1 MRERGSKLRVR
12 RLYGQPNRVAPRAGA
27 WIETCRSRLV
37 CLRHCGRSP
46 CGSVDRNVGL
56 AGGRVVPAGRSPC
69 GSVDRNSTAT
79 RVPGF
84 RDGRSPC
91 GSVDRNRFSIAVV
104 PRTSVAP
111 RAGAWIETA
120 EPSPPAVAR
129 QSLPVRERG
138 SKRRVDRDHPR
149 SRGRRSPCGSVD
161 RNLERI
167 EDMAKAALSL
177 PVRERGSKLRPLPA
191 TPRPRD
197 RRSPCGSVDRNQITW
212 ENNRGSRKSL
222 PVRERGSKPAW
233 LSVA

>member
-1 MRERGSKLRVR
+1 MRERGSKLVERP
-12 RLYGQPNRVAPRAGA
+12 LISGFNAVAPRAGA
-27 WIETCRSRLV
+27 WIETSL
-37 CLRHCGRSP
+37 LGYT
-46 CGSVDRNVGL
+46 L
-56 AGGRVVPAGRSPC
+56 AA
-69 GSVDRNSTAT
+69 DN
-79 RVPGF
+79 
-84 RDGRSPC
+84 
-91 GSVDRNRFSIAVV
+91 
-104 PRTSVAP
+104 VAP
-111 RAGAWIETA
+111 RAGAWIETRRGGL
-120 EPSPPAVAR
+120 PSI
-129 QSLPVRERG
+129 
-138 SKRRVDRDHPR
+138 R
-149 SRGRRSPCGSVD
+149 SRRRSPCGSVD